1 MPKAPI
7 PDEYEGRR
15 VVTSAQMVE
24 ADRRATQ
31 EFHLPVQELMERAGR
46 GVAELAGAWLEAK
59 LGKPVSAMTLTACCG
74 RGNNGGD
81 GLVAARYLR
90 QRGAQ
95 VSAFLMA
102 AKEGGYA
109 PEVQENLRR
118 ALDAGVNV
126 LALADETAEL
136 DKNLAASD
144 AALDGLLGT
153 GSSGKPAGLIRVAVQ
168 RMRVSGKPLIAI
180 DLPTGIHPDT
190 GHHSGVFVTAALT
203 LTLALPK
210 RGLLAAHAK
219 KNVGELKVVD
229 LGYPPQLL

>member
-7 PDEYEGRR
+7 PDQYEGRR
-15 VVTSAQMVE
+15 VVTSAQMIE

-31 EFHLPVQELMERAGR
+31 EFHLPVLELMERAGR
-46 GVAELAGAWLEAK
+46 GVAEHSAAWLEAK
-59 LGKPVSAMTLTACCG
+59 LGKPVSALTLTACCG

-90 QRGAQ
+90 QKGAQ

-102 AKEGGYA
+102 AKEGGYS

-118 ALDAGVNV
+118 AVGGGVNV
-126 LALADETAEL
+126 LAFSDDTAEL
-136 DKNLAASD
+136 DRRLAASD
-144 AALDGLLGT
+144 ALLDGLLGT
-153 GSSGKPAGLIRVAVQ
+153 GSSGKPAGLLRVAVQ
-168 RMRVSGKPLIAI
+168 RMRVSGKPIIAI
-180 DLPTGIHPDT
+180 DLPTGLHPDT

-210 RGLLAAHAK
+210 RGLLAGHAK